1 MYCVYAL
8 QMRFF
13 DMTIAFAESF
23 CLSSQIKIRLER
35 NIRYVM
41 LQLLKYANKTFLHR
55 QISFICDFTDNE

>member
-1 MYCVYAL
+1 MAFAFDRDVKNAIQFKWIYMYCVYAL

-35 NIRYVM
+35 NVIYFM
-41 LQLLKYANKTFLHR
+41 L
-55 QISFICDFTDNE
+55 